1 MCSFPL
7 VRLIT
12 SCVPNIPLLWLCY
25 LGFLRVVH
33 RYIPYLSN
41 DLEEEKKQAGRLRRS
56 KQVFS
61 RQVKAGKE
69 E

>member
-1 MCSFPL
+1 
-7 VRLIT
+7 
-12 SCVPNIPLLWLCY
+12 
-25 LGFLRVVH
+25 
-33 RYIPYLSN
+33 LSN